1 MNEKITTRE
10 EILEHALD
18 ISMREG
24 IDKVSIRKLAAECQ
38 IAIGSM
44 YNYYPN
50 KQALM
55 TDVSENFWS
64 IILLNQEELYRS
76 GMGFTMF
83 LGQYYSFLY
92 GRLFQYDNSW
102 LGAMDEKTKK
112 QTVDFLRRVLDED
125 ERVLPSI
132 WNIDLNQEA
141 LCDYVLTNII
151 ALLRMGENN
160 CRFFIFLLEHLLYNA

>member
-18 ISMREG
+18 IAMREG

-50 KQALM
+50 KQTLM

-112 QTVDFLRRVLDED
+112 QKKVSKST
-125 ERVLPSI
+125 
-132 WNIDLNQEA
+132 
-141 LCDYVLTNII
+141 
-151 ALLRMGENN
+151 
-160 CRFFIFLLEHLLYNA
+160 